1 MHSQLLWAALGGL
14 LVGLLGRLAVPG
26 RHPAL
31 WPLGPLLG
39 VGGALGGNALA
50 VVVLGR
56 DHRTVSLV
64 VAVVFAAIV
73 VFAFSACLRVRTLS

>member
-39 VGGALGGNALA
+39 IGGALGGNALA

-56 DHRTVSLV
+56 DHQTVNLV
-64 VAVVFAAIV
+64 VAVVIAAIV
-73 VFAFSACLRVRTLS
+73 VFAFSAFLRVRTLA